1 MLREDI
7 LIFAKE
13 KYNLTADPRYL
24 KYTVEQLASTGA
36 MLPSKYLSSD
46 CYVVGPRKNAWK
58 KMVSKEA
65 LSLLDKILKDKHVV
79 RLFMEGQSKRELLK
93 AADQMDQQTPAARV
107 PSSGPINVSKTPI
120 NTEVIPLDNEGE
132 EDEDLEFV
140 SLIK

>member
-7 LIFAKE
+7 LMFAKA
-13 KYNLTADPRYL
+13 KYNLTADPKYL
-24 KYTVEQLASTGA
+24 KYTVEQLAFTGA

-65 LSLLDKILKDKHVV
+65 LSLLDKILKDKQVV

-93 AADQMDQQTPAARV
+93 AADQMNQQTAARV
-107 PSSGPINVSKTPI
+107 PSLGPLNVSKTLI
-120 NTEVIPLDNEGE
+120 KTEVIPLGNEGE
-132 EDEDLEFV
+132 EDQDFEFV

>member
-13 KYNLTADPRYL
+13 RYNLTADPKYL

-46 CYVVGPRKNAWK
+46 CYVIGPRKNAWK

-65 LSLLDKILKDKHVV
+65 LSLLDKILKDKQVV

-93 AADQMDQQTPAARV
+93 AADQMDQQATTARV
-107 PSSGPINVSKTPI
+107 PSLDPLNVPETPI
-120 NTEVIPLDNEGE
+120 KTEVIPLGNEGE
-132 EDEDLEFV
+132 EDDDLEFV

>member
-7 LIFAKE
+7 IMFAKE
-13 KYNLTADPRYL
+13 KYNLTADPKYL

-65 LSLLDKILKDKHVV
+65 MSLLDKILKDKQVV

-93 AADQMDQQTPAARV
+93 AADQMDQQTTTERV
-107 PSSGPINVSKTPI
+107 PTSGPINVPETPI
-120 NTEVIPLDNEGE
+120 KTEVIPLGNEGE
-132 EDEDLEFV
+132 EDQDLEFV